1 MFLDSEDKKTLPLDV
16 TKIIQSG
23 ALVTDFIFK
32 CKI

>member
-1 MFLDSEDKKTLPLDV
+1 MFLDNEDTLPLDV

-23 ALVTDFIFK
+23 APVTDFIFK